1 MTEEQQFIE
10 QLRSRDRVAF
20 TELVTTHQQQ
30 IYFLAR
36 DLTGNHHDAEDLAQE
51 VFIKAYRSI
60 QNFRGEAKL
69 NTWLYK
75 IALNTFLDKQKR
87 KSYNMLVF
95 KEDLSNESNVVN
107 RPDQQSQAG
116 NPEKAAEGS
125 LIQEHIERA
134 LQNLTPRERTVFVMR
149 HYHDQAIK
157 EISKGLNIAEGT
169 VKSLLFRA
177 IQKLQQ
183 KLAFYRHDLGLEEDK

>member
-10 QLRSRDRVAF
+10 QLRSGDRIAF
-20 TELVTTHQQQ
+20 TQMVTTHQKQ

-75 IALNTFLDKQKR
+75 IAINTFLDKRKR
-87 KSYNMLVF
+87 KSHNMLVF
-95 KEDLSNESNVVN
+95 KEDLSKESNN
-107 RPDQQSQAG
+107 PTHPGQQAQPG
-116 NPEKAAEGS
+116 NPEKTAEGR
-125 LIQEHIERA
+125 LIQEHIEHA
-134 LQNLTPRERTVFVMR
+134 LQNLSPRERAVFVMR

-157 EISKGLNIAEGT
+157 EIARGLDIAEGT
-169 VKSLLFRA
+169 VKSLLYRA

-183 KLAFYRHDLGLEEDK
+183 KLAFYRQDLGLEEEK

>member
-1 MTEEQQFIE
+1 MTKEQQFIE
-10 QLRSRDRVAF
+10 QLRSGDRIAF
-20 TELVTTHQQQ
+20 TRMVTTHQKQ

-60 QNFRGEAKL
+60 QNFRGDAKL

-75 IALNTFLDKQKR
+75 IAVNTFLDKRKR
-87 KSYNMLVF
+87 KSHNMLVF
-95 KEDLSNESNVVN
+95 KEDLSQESNN
-107 RPDQQSQAG
+107 PNHPGQQAQPG

-125 LIQEHIERA
+125 LIQEHIEQA
-134 LQNLTPRERTVFVMR
+134 LQNLSPRERAVFVMR

-157 EISKGLNIAEGT
+157 EIARGLDIAEGT
-169 VKSLLFRA
+169 VKSLLYRA

-183 KLAFYRHDLGLEEDK
+183 KLAFYRHDLGLEENK